1 MFINYQDD
9 TDGLKEE
16 YEDARKYIDDL
27 LTKVCTR
34 NEYYFQKGRT
44 VASLKND
51 IVVIL
56 KMIST
61 LP

>member
-27 LTKVCTR
+27 LSKVCTR
-34 NEYYFQKGRT
+34 NEYDFRKSHLVGK
-44 VASLKND
+44 AGAHINK
-51 IVVIL
+51 I
-56 KMIST
+56 
-61 LP
+61 

>member
-27 LTKVCTR
+27 LSKVCTR
-34 NEYYFQKGRT
+34 NEYDFRKSHLVGKRG
-44 VASLKND
+44 ANINK
-51 IVVIL
+51 I
-56 KMIST
+56 
-61 LP
+61 